1 MVKAVGWLARILG
14 FRRRRTPAHLVVS
27 RLEPVAPRVA
37 GSDAA
42 SPRAGAG
49 ASGNPSSAFTPTRPK
64 PGRRQLVGRE
74 AELTRIVQAIVDERA
89 HVVLYSERGRGKTSL
104 ANLAAEALRR
114 QERVVARYTCEA
126 SSTFDT
132 VVRGL
137 ARDLPASMLATHG
150 DHGDGCEGALPP
162 GPLKPRD
169 VADFPSRIDCRELVC
184 VVDEFDRIEDAQTR
198 TLFADTIKQISDR
211 GIGLSFVIVGVSEN
225 LEQILGQH
233 PSIQRNIAAIHLP
246 LLTDAEIAAML
257 DKGGRDS
264 GLAFPSAVVARVT
277 QVARGMPYMAQL
289 LGLRIAQAALARG
302 SAAAS
307 GADVDE
313 AIDRLV
319 GDARQ
324 QVAAQYARLTDG
336 GRDLAATQAL
346 RRIAMAEQDRLGRLE
361 VVERADGG
369 ALVGG
374 QEIAAPQWA
383 RLREERVLKPSDD
396 TPGLVT
402 YADRALI
409 YHVLLLAVRA
419 LAPEGSSSGS
429 ASVTSLAADPRARRP
444 LAATNR

>member
-1 MVKAVGWLARILG
+1 
-14 FRRRRTPAHLVVS
+14 
-27 RLEPVAPRVA
+27 
-37 GSDAA
+37 
-42 SPRAGAG
+42 
-49 ASGNPSSAFTPTRPK
+49 
-64 PGRRQLVGRE
+64 
-74 AELTRIVQAIVDERA
+74 
-89 HVVLYSERGRGKTSL
+89 
-104 ANLAAEALRR
+104 
-114 QERVVARYTCEA
+114 
-126 SSTFDT
+126 
-132 VVRGL
+132 
-137 ARDLPASMLATHG
+137 MLAMRG

-169 VADFPSRIDCRELVC
+169 VADFPSRIHCRELVC